1 MSDLTIVFMTMNE
14 HPDHWTAFH
23 WEKLLLAKGSYPLI
37 AITSKKLGLECEIY
51 QTEYS
56 HLNMYKKLLE
66 ATREATTPY
75 IAVAESDVLYHPDH
89 FTFYRPPEN
98 AVAYDMSKW
107 SLFTWKPIYNVRRR
121 ITNSTLIAPRDYL
134 IEALEEHYEKIDCP
148 PERVGE
154 VGRHIHEDAL
164 GTPRRNAIEVW
175 CPNPSVVIDH
185 PNGIGYKE
193 MHHPTRK
200 RLGEIQAYDVP
211 YWGKSQDLIKNYR

>member
-1 MSDLTIVFMTMNE
+1 MNDLTIIYLTFNE

-23 WEKLLLAKGSYPLI
+23 WEKLKEAIGNYSLI
-37 AITSKKLGLECEIY
+37 AITRKKLGLEREIY

-66 ATREATTPY
+66 AARLATTPY
-75 IAVAESDVLYHPDH
+75 IAVAESVVLYHPEH
-89 FTFYRPPEN
+89 FNFYRPPMD

-107 SLFTWKPIYNVRRR
+107 SLFTWQPIYNIRRR
-121 ITNSTLIAPRDYL
+121 ITNSTLIAPREYL

-164 GTPRRNAIEVW
+164 GIPRRNAIEVW
-175 CPNPSVVIDH
+175 CPFPSVVIDH

-193 MHHPTRK
+193 MHNPTRK
-200 RLGEIQAYDVP
+200 RLGEVQAYDVP
-211 YWGKSQDLIKNYR
+211 YWGKAKDLI